1 MQLKNRIKLI
11 STLPLLLL
19 LFIASYFA
27 YNSYNQ
33 YMSST
38 IFSKE
43 LNKNTLLTAIIDGIS
58 KERGLSVVALAN
70 NQIENKLL
78 TEQINRNNL
87 LFKRI
92 KNRDDVKQYA
102 NQIIN
107 IRELLKNKES
117 FETIFNNGYTN
128 DILIPLLEKQKNSNN
143 IHINGEIETLAT
155 SIQKLNNNIVSLAL
169 QRDYLSYFIV
179 KKESLNANEI
189 SFLINNKNNT
199 NDFNPQYIHNKN
211 LKKDI
216 SLFINKPIVKENSK
230 KVKVSFINLQKNF
243 RDGKFKITVEKWFE
257 LHNKEI
263 NNLYMISNNIKFNL
277 NTLLAEYSQTQMIIF
292 GLSVFGILLSLVLGI
307 IGFITRRELHH
318 NMKDLEEI
326 LNNAAIEAESAFDEP
341 SISALKNID
350 LNSSRGMKDGYKF
363 IELLIEN
370 AKSDKMEALEANESK
385 SLFLANMSHEIR
397 TPLNGIVGFTELL
410 KSTDLN
416 TEQIEFTNIIE
427 KSSENLL
434 SIINNILDLSK
445 IESNKTELD
454 MVIFDP
460 IIEFESAI
468 ETYGVRASEKNIDLN
483 LFLDPSIDKKLLGDS
498 VKIKEVLINL
508 LSNAI
513 KFTDFGG
520 KISIE
525 IMKVSSVENQTEIS
539 FSIKD
544 NGVGMTKEQQ
554 LNVFAAFT
562 QADVSITRKYGGTG
576 LGLTISTK
584 FLELMGTE
592 LKLESQKEKGT
603 RFYFSI
609 LFEEVLEST
618 ELDMNQEFNDITI
631 CRFNYNT
638 PVQQNIYISKYLEY
652 YHVNSNLF
660 NTPSDLK
667 KCNLDK
673 NLHSIWIDVD
683 TCEDKLLQTIHK
695 LNSHKLVLLSSFS
708 NRDRLEKLGL
718 NTAKILYKPITPSKI
733 VQGIST
739 IIYGEDET
747 SINKTITT
755 ASTPFNSI
763 QFNGKILVA
772 EDNFINQKLI
782 KQILLKYGVE
792 VELANNG
799 LEAFEKRKGETY
811 DLIFMDIQMPVMD
824 GIEATHEILNYEIEE
839 QLQHIPIIALTAN
852 ALNGDRERFLAE
864 GLDEYIPKPIETNE
878 LLFILKKFLDVK
890 TEDSEEVKLD
900 NENKSTNEPELI
912 KINEYVQPIKVNTIV
927 SETTDEGIM
936 LLKED
941 SDDKVE
947 LSFSKP
953 EKRPLSNIGNIV
965 EIHKFEEDTQEN
977 RTNKKILIAKK
988 NSLEAQIL
996 SKVITNMN
1004 YEIEVVD
1011 SMEELKS
1018 LIQMS
1023 DYDILLIDKE
1033 LEESNE
1039 NILIKQ
1045 HSKMNVI
1052 MLSLNQ
1058 PAPDSSFNSHLIKE
1072 LHVGIIKRE
1081 KLAQLIEKYRK

>member
-19 LFIASYFA
+19 FLIASYFA
-27 YNSYNQ
+27 YTSYNQ
-33 YMSST
+33 YMASLH
-38 IFSKE
+38 
-43 LNKNTLLTAIIDGIS
+43 LNKSLNEHTHLGKVINEIS
-58 KERGLSVVALAN
+58 KERGLSVIALAN
-70 NQIENKLL
+70 EQTESDLL
-78 TEQINRNNL
+78 TKQINKNNL
-87 LFKRI
+87 LFKQI
-92 KNRDDVKQYA
+92 ESQEDIKQYV
-102 NQIIN
+102 NQVSN
-107 IRELLKNKES
+107 MRELLKNKEN
-117 FETIFNNGYTN
+117 FETIFSNGYTN
-128 DILIPLLEKQKNSNN
+128 DILVPLLEKQSYRNAVQFNS
-143 IHINGEIETLAT
+143 EIETLAT
-155 SIQKLNNNIVSLAL
+155 STQVLNKNIETLAM
-169 QRDYLSYFIV
+169 QRDFLSYFIT
-179 KKESLNANEI
+179 KETALNIDEI
-189 SFLINNKNNT
+189 NYLVNIQNSSNS
-199 NDFNPQYIHNKN
+199 FNPQYIHNAK
-211 LKKDI
+211 LKEEI
-216 SLFINKPIVKENSK
+216 SRFINKATVKENSK
-230 KVKVSFINLQKNF
+230 KVKAAFTSIQKNLT
-243 RDGKFKITVEKWFE
+243 DGKFNISAEKWFE
-257 LHNKEI
+257 LNNKKIENLSFIVENI
-263 NNLYMISNNIKFNL
+263 NS
-277 NTLLAEYSQTQMIIF
+277 TLKSQLDKYNHTQMIIF
-292 GLSVFGILLSLVLGI
+292 GLSIFGVLLSLTLGI
-307 IGFITRRELHH
+307 IGFITRRELHN

-326 LNNAAIEAESAFDEP
+326 LNNAAVEAESAFDEP
-341 SISALKNID
+341 SIFALKNID

-410 KSTDLN
+410 KSTNLN

-454 MVIFDP
+454 IIIFDP

-468 ETYGVRASEKNIDLN
+468 ETYGVKASEKNIDLN

-520 KISIE
+520 KINIE

-554 LNVFAAFT
+554 LNVFASFV

-584 FLELMGTE
+584 FLELMNSE

-603 RFYFSI
+603 TFYFSI

-618 ELDMNQEFNDITI
+618 ELGMASEFNDINI
-631 CRFNYNT
+631 CKFDYDF
-638 PVQQNIYISKYLEY
+638 PVQQDIYLSKYLDY
-652 YHVNSNLF
+652 YNVDTTLF

-673 NLHSIWIDVD
+673 KLHSIWIDVD
-683 TCEDKLLQTIHK
+683 TCDDALLETIHK
-695 LNSHKLVLLSSFS
+695 LNSSKLVLLSSFA

-718 NTAKILYKPITPSKI
+718 NTAKILYKPITPSK
-733 VQGIST
+733 VLQGIST
-739 IIYGEDET
+739 ISPVEDIT
-747 SINKTITT
+747 INKNIST

-763 QFNGKILVA
+763 QFDGKILVA

-799 LEAFEKRKGETY
+799 LEAFEKRKDETY

-824 GIEATHEILNYEIEE
+824 GIEATHEILNYEVEE
-839 QLQHIPIIALTAN
+839 QLQHIPIVALTAN
-852 ALNGDRERFLAE
+852 ALKGDRERFLAE

-878 LLFILKKFLDVK
+878 LLFILRKFLKAKIEKPEEELVNN
-890 TEDSEEVKLD
+890 EVKPVEGTTISEL
-900 NENKSTNEPELI
+900 TNDR
-912 KINEYVQPIKVNTIV
+912 V
-927 SETTDEGIM
+927 M
-936 LLKED
+936 LLK
-941 SDDKVE
+941 DDTNEKEE
-947 LSFSKP
+947 LSFIEP
-953 EKRPLSNIGNIV
+953 EEEASPTIDKRV
-965 EIHKFEEDTQEN
+965 EIYGLEEN
-977 RTNKKILIAKK
+977 SSSSKKILIAKK

-996 SKVITNMN
+996 SKVIANMD

-1011 SMEELKS
+1011 SMKELNR
-1018 LIQMS
+1018 LIQIS

-1033 LEESNE
+1033 LEEANKDV
-1039 NILIKQ
+1039 LKKQ

-1052 MLSLNQ
+1052 VLSLNQ
-1058 PAPDSSFNSHLIKE
+1058 ADNKISFNSDIVKE

-1081 KLAQLIEKYRK
+1081 KLAQLIQKYRK

>member
-1 MQLKNRIKLI
+1 MQLKNKLKLI

-19 LFIASYFA
+19 FLIASYFS
-27 YNSYNQ
+27 YISYNQ
-33 YMSST
+33 YMT
-38 IFSKE
+38 GMH
-43 LNKNTLLTAIIDGIS
+43 LNKGLNENAHLGDIINGIS
-58 KERGLSVVALAN
+58 KERGLSVIALAN
-70 NQIENKLL
+70 EQTESDLL
-78 TEQINRNNL
+78 TEQINKNNL
-87 LFKRI
+87 LFKQI
-92 KNRDDVKQYA
+92 EGQEDIKQYSK
-102 NQIIN
+102 QVIN
-107 IRELLKNKES
+107 VRELLKNQEN
-117 FETIFNNGYTN
+117 FETIFNNGYTD
-128 DILIPLLEKQKNSNN
+128 DILIPLLEKQSQANTVQINN
-143 IHINGEIETLAT
+143 YEIETLIRLA
-155 SIQKLNNNIVSLAL
+155 QELNKNIASLAMK
-169 QRDYLSYFIV
+169 RDYLSYFIA
-179 KKESLNANEI
+179 KKVPLNRNEI
-189 SFLINNKNNT
+189 DFLTDSQSHAYN
-199 NDFNPQYIHNKN
+199 FNPQYIHNEN
-211 LKKDI
+211 LKKKI
-216 SLFINKPIVKENSK
+216 LFFINKPTVKENSK
-230 KVKVSFINLQKNF
+230 EVKVAFTNIQNSLTNGNF
-243 RDGKFKITVEKWFE
+243 HLTAEKWFE
-257 LHNKEI
+257 LNNKEI
-263 NNLYMISNNIKFNL
+263 ENLSSIANNIKSTL
-277 NTLLAEYSQTQMIIF
+277 NSQLEVYNHTQMIIF
-292 GLSVFGILLSLVLGI
+292 GLSIFGILLSLIIGI
-307 IGFITRRELHH
+307 IGFKTRRELHH

-326 LNNAAIEAESAFDEP
+326 LNNAAAEAESAFDEP

-370 AKSDKMEALEANESK
+370 AKSDKIEALEANKSK

-454 MVIFDP
+454 IIIFDP
-460 IIEFESAI
+460 IIEFGSAI
-468 ETYGVRASEKNIDLN
+468 ETYGVKASEKNIDLN

-520 KISIE
+520 KINIE

-554 LNVFAAFT
+554 LNVFTAFN

-584 FLELMGTE
+584 FLELMDSE

-609 LFEEVLEST
+609 IFEEVLEST
-618 ELDMNQEFNDITI
+618 ELGMVSDFDNITI
-631 CRFNYNT
+631 CKFDYDF
-638 PVQQNIYISKYLEY
+638 PLQQDIYLSKYLEY
-652 YHVNSNLF
+652 YHVESSSF
-660 NTPSDLK
+660 TTPSDLK

-673 NLHSIWIDVD
+673 KLHSIWIDID
-683 TCEDKLLQTIHK
+683 TCDDTLLETIHK
-695 LNSHKLVLLSSFS
+695 LNSNKLVLLSSFS

-718 NTAKILYKPITPSKI
+718 NTAKILYKPITPSKVI
-733 VQGIST
+733 QGIST
-739 IIYGEDET
+739 INPTEET
-747 SINKTITT
+747 SVNKNITA

-763 QFNGKILVA
+763 HFDAKILVA

-824 GIEATHEILNYEIEE
+824 GIEATHEIINYEIEE
-839 QLQHIPIIALTAN
+839 QLQHIPIVALTAN
-852 ALNGDRERFLAE
+852 ALKGDRERFLAE

-878 LLFILKKFLDVK
+878 LLFILRKFLK
-890 TEDSEEVKLD
+890 AKAEELEPETKPD
-900 NENKSTNEPELI
+900 NNENSNEPETI
-912 KINEYVQPIKVNTIV
+912 KINDMV
-927 SETTDEGIM
+927 SEETKEGVM
-936 LLKED
+936 LLK
-941 SDDKVE
+941 DDTNEKVE
-947 LSFSKP
+947 LSSIEP
-953 EKRPLSNIGNIV
+953 EEEASNTVGNRV
-965 EIHKFEEDTQEN
+965 EIYGLEEEN
-977 RTNKKILIAKK
+977 NSSSKKILIAKK

-996 SKVITNMN
+996 SKVITNMD

-1011 SMEELKS
+1011 NMEELNR

-1033 LEESNE
+1033 LEVNKD
-1039 NILIKQ
+1039 ILKKQ

-1058 PAPDSSFNSHLIKE
+1058 PDNNISFNSHLIKE

-1081 KLAQLIEKYRK
+1081 KLSQLIEKYRK

>member
-11 STLPLLLL
+11 STLPLLMLL
-19 LFIASYFA
+19 IIASYFA
-27 YNSYNQ
+27 YSSYNK

-38 IFSKE
+38 NFNKE
-43 LNKNTLLTAIIDGIS
+43 VNNNTLLESVIDGIS
-58 KERGLSVVALAN
+58 KERGLSVIALAN
-70 NQIENKLL
+70 KKTESEALTKQIDK
-78 TEQINRNNL
+78 NNL
-87 LFKRI
+87 LLQKI
-92 KNRDDVKQYA
+92 EGQEGANQYA
-102 NQIIN
+102 NQVIN
-107 IRELLKNKES
+107 IRELLKNQEN
-117 FETIFNNGYTN
+117 FETINNGYTN
-128 DILIPLLEKQKNSNN
+128 DILIPLLEKQKSINSIKFNS
-143 IHINGEIETLAT
+143 ELETLAT
-155 SIQKLNNNIVSLAL
+155 STKEINRNIEALAT
-169 QRDYLSYFIV
+169 QRDYLSYFIA
-179 KKESLNANEI
+179 KKAPLDADKIN
-189 SFLINNKNNT
+189 FLLKNKNHINP
-199 NDFNPQYIHNKN
+199 FNPQYIHNAA
-211 LKKDI
+211 LKEEI
-216 SLFINKPIVKENSK
+216 STFIKKPIIKENSEK
-230 KVKVSFINLQKNF
+230 IKSEFKNLQKNF
-243 RDGKFKITVEKWFE
+243 SDGKFQSTAEEWFE
-257 LHNKEI
+257 LNNKKI
-263 NNLYMISNNIKFNL
+263 DNLNIISSNIKSKL
-277 NTLLAEYSQTQMIIF
+277 STLLEEFTQKQITIF
-292 GLSVFGILLSLVLGI
+292 GLSIFAILLSLTLGI
-307 IGFITRRELHH
+307 IGFITRRELNH

-326 LNNAAIEAESAFDEP
+326 LNNAAVEAESAFDEP

-416 TEQIEFTNIIE
+416 NEQIEFTNIIE

-520 KISIE
+520 KINIE

-584 FLELMGTE
+584 FLELMNSE

-618 ELDMNQEFNDITI
+618 ELGMVSEFNDITI
-631 CRFNYNT
+631 CRFDYDI
-638 PVQQNIYISKYLEY
+638 PVQQDIYISKYLEH
-652 YHVNSNLF
+652 YHINSSSF
-660 NTPSDLK
+660 ATPSDLK
-667 KCNLDK
+667 KCNLDTK
-673 NLHSIWIDVD
+673 LHSIWIDVD
-683 TCEDKLLQTIHK
+683 TCDDILLETINK
-695 LNSHKLVLLSSFS
+695 LNSNKLVLLSSFS
-708 NRDRLEKLGL
+708 NRDRLEKLSL

-733 VQGIST
+733 VQGVST
-739 IIYGEDET
+739 IAPTVDDRNV
-747 SINKTITT
+747 NKTVTT

-763 QFNGKILVA
+763 QFEGKILVA

-839 QLQHIPIIALTAN
+839 QLQHIPIVALTAN
-852 ALNGDRERFLAE
+852 ALKGDRERFLSE

-878 LLFILKKFLDVK
+878 LLFILRKFLEAK
-890 TEDSEEVKLD
+890 TEED
-900 NENKSTNEPELI
+900 NETEPNEESKESSEPEFI
-912 KINEYVQPIKVNTIV
+912 KINTTI
-927 SETTDEGIM
+927 SEKTDEGVM
-936 LLKED
+936 LLKEEPT
-941 SDDKVE
+941 S
-947 LSFSKP
+947 S
-953 EKRPLSNIGNIV
+953 IGNIV
-965 EIHKFEEDTQEN
+965 EIHEVEEDN
-977 RTNKKILIAKK
+977 KSSIKKILIAKK

-1018 LIQMS
+1018 LIKMS

-1033 LEESNE
+1033 LEESNKE
-1039 NILIKQ
+1039 VLKNQ
-1045 HSKMNVI
+1045 HSNMNVI

-1058 PAPDSSFNSHLIKE
+1058 HDNDIPYNSTLVKE
-1072 LHVGIIKRE
+1072 LHIGIIKRE
-1081 KLAQLIEKYRK
+1081 KLAQLIRKYRK

>member
-1 MQLKNRIKLI
+1 MHLKNRIKLI

-19 LFIASYFA
+19 LLIASYFA
-27 YNSYNQ
+27 YTSYNK
-33 YMSST
+33 YM
-38 IFSKE
+38 
-43 LNKNTLLTAIIDGIS
+43 LNTNFTKNLNQNTLLESVINGIS
-58 KERGLSVVALAN
+58 KERGLTGIALA
-70 NQIENKLL
+70 QQQTKSDAL
-78 TEQINRNNL
+78 TKQINKNNL
-87 LFKRI
+87 LLKKI
-92 KNRDDVKQYA
+92 EGQDGLNQYA
-102 NQIIN
+102 NQVIN
-107 IRELLKNKES
+107 IRELLTNQEN

-128 DILIPLLEKQKNSNN
+128 DILKPLLEKQVNSSTVQFNN
-143 IHINGEIETLAT
+143 EIETLTT
-155 SIQKLNNNIVSLAL
+155 SNQELNKYISSLSL

-179 KKESLNANEI
+179 KKEPLKTDEIDFLLN
-189 SFLINNKNNT
+189 SKNNI
-199 NDFNPQYIHNKN
+199 NSFNPQYIHDQDLKKEISTFIDKPTIKENNKQVTEAFKN
-211 LKKDI
+211 LQ
-216 SLFINKPIVKENSK
+216 N
-230 KVKVSFINLQKNF
+230 NLS
-243 RDGKFKITVEKWFE
+243 DGQYQIGVEKWFE
-257 LHNKEI
+257 LNNKQI
-263 NNLYMISNNIKFNL
+263 DNLNVISNKIKSKL
-277 NTLLAEYSQTQMIIF
+277 NSQLADHNQTQMIIF
-292 GLSVFGILLSLVLGI
+292 GLSIFAILLSLALGI
-307 IGFITRRELHH
+307 IGYITRRELNH

-326 LNNAAIEAESAFDEP
+326 LNNAAVEAESAFDEP

-350 LNSSRGMKDGYKF
+350 LNSSKGMKDGYKF

-370 AKSDKMEALEANESK
+370 AKSDKVEALEANESK

-483 LFLDPSIDKKLLGDS
+483 LYLDPSIDKKLLGDS

-525 IMKVSSVENQTEIS
+525 IMKVSSIENQTEIS

-584 FLELMGTE
+584 FLELMDSE

-618 ELDMNQEFNDITI
+618 ELGMAPKLNDITI
-631 CRFNYNT
+631 CTFDYDI
-638 PVQQNIYISKYLEY
+638 PVQQDIYLSKYLEH
-652 YHVNSNLF
+652 YHIKSSTF
-660 NTPSDLK
+660 TTPSDLK
-667 KCNLDK
+667 KYNLDK
-673 NLHSIWIDVD
+673 NLHSIWIDID
-683 TCEDKLLQTIHK
+683 TCDDALLETTNK
-695 LNSHKLVLLSSFS
+695 LNLQKLVLLSSFS

-718 NTAKILYKPITPSKI
+718 NTAKILYKPITPSKV
-733 VQGIST
+733 VQGLST
-739 IIYGEDET
+739 VSPNSDET
-747 SINKTITT
+747 IVSSNTRKQ
-755 ASTPFNSI
+755 STPFNSI
-763 QFNGKILVA
+763 QFQGKILVA

-799 LEAFEKRKGETY
+799 LEAFEKRKGDTY

-839 QLQHIPIIALTAN
+839 QLQHIPIVALTAN
-852 ALNGDRERFLAE
+852 ALKGDRERFLDE

-878 LLFILKKFLDVK
+878 LLFILRKFLETK
-890 TEDSEEVKLD
+890 TEEPEELGTQS
-900 NENKSTNEPELI
+900 NNEPELI
-912 KINEYVQPIKVNTIV
+912 QVNNGIKPLKEEAIV
-927 SETTDEGIM
+927 SEKTNDGVMVLQEEPDE
-936 LLKED
+936 
-941 SDDKVE
+941 KVE
-947 LSFSKP
+947 LSFIEIEEPVIKSK
-953 EKRPLSNIGNIV
+953 SNII
-965 EIHKFEEDTQEN
+965 EIHDVEEESN
-977 RTNKKILIAKK
+977 GSSKKILIAKK

-1004 YEIEVVD
+1004 YEIEIVD

-1018 LIQMS
+1018 LIQMN

-1033 LEESNE
+1033 LEESNKSVLK
-1039 NILIKQ
+1039 NQ

-1058 PAPDSSFNSHLIKE
+1058 VDNEINSDLVKE
-1072 LHVGIIKRE
+1072 LHVGIIKRD
-1081 KLAQLIEKYRK
+1081 KLAHLIEKYRK